1 MLKVEDLQ
9 ATLNR
14 CEEYHG
20 HLCTGQI
27 MGVRMA
33 RKGLELVAAED
44 IKDLIV
50 FVENDRCITDAITIA
65 TGVRL
70 GRRSLKFLDYGKM
83 AATFVNQRTGKA
95 WRVASRGHAELPPAE
110 AKARA
115 LKEDDEI
122 LLTWRQVTV
131 SFNPGDLPGPP
142 ARIVQCARCGETVL
156 DYRDVTLP
164 GNTAEPLCRAC
175 GHGAYYR
182 TCDTAPAA
190 AEV

>member
-1 MLKVEDLQ
+1 MLKVENVQ
-9 ATLNR
+9 ATLKR

-33 RKGLELVAAED
+33 KKGLELVAAED

-83 AATFVNQRTGKA
+83 AATFVNQRTGAA

-115 LKEDDEI
+115 LKEEDET
-122 LLTWRQVTV
+122 LLTWQQVTV

-164 GNTAEPLCRAC
+164 ENSAEPLCRPC

-182 TCDTAPAA
+182 PKDTTPPGG
-190 AEV
+190 